1 MRYRLLVH
9 LSNNHVY
16 AQIIDDLNNRT
27 VLSVST
33 LTPQVKSK
41 LSITC
46 NKKAAELVG
55 EYVAQQALNFGIRNV
70 VFDRGRKLYHGKVEV
85 LANSARSFGLKF

>member
-1 MRYRLLVH
+1 MRHRLFVH
-9 LSNNHVY
+9 LSNSHVY
-16 AQIIDDLNNRT
+16 AQIIDDLNSRT

-33 LTPQVKSK
+33 LDSK
-41 LSITC
+41 LKSQLDSTC

-55 EYVAQQALNFGIRNV
+55 QNIAQKALKAGIKYV
-70 VFDRGRKLYHGKVEV
+70 VFDRGYNLYHGKVKV